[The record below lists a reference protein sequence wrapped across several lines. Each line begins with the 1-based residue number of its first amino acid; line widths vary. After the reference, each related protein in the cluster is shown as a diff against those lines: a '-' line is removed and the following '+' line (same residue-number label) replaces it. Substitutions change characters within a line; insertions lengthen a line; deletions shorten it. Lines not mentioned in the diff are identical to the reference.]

1 MPKNSV
7 PCTFPDMS
15 GLARSLRAQ
24 LGERPYPPS
33 HVDLLNMLARALGY
47 RNHQHLRAQAPTQC
61 EAATDAPPASSPIDT
76 RLAERVA
83 RQFDGFG
90 QLVRLPARP
99 SHQVL
104 ALWPFWAD
112 LPPHRD
118 LSDAEVNST
127 LRNRH
132 LFGDQATL
140 RRMMVSAGLISRT
153 ADGRVYRR
161 IERKPPPDALLLIK
175 LVDREPGP
183 EIVAQAQ
190 SFLRRRRRTEAALA
204 RSG

>member
-1 MPKNSV
+1 MPKISV
-7 PCTFPDMS
+7 PFVSADMS

-24 LGERPYPPS
+24 LGERLYPPS

-47 RNHQHLRAQAPTQC
+47 RNHQHLRAQAQTRSQ
-61 EAATDAPPASSPIDT
+61 AATDTPPASPPSDT

-90 QLVRLPARP
+90 QLIRLPARP
-99 SHQVL
+99 SHQTL

-118 LSDAEVNST
+118 LSEAEVNSV
-127 LRNRH
+127 LRDRH

-140 RRMMVSAGLISRT
+140 RRMMVSAGLVSRT

-161 IERKPPPDALLLIK
+161 VERKPPPDALLLIK
-175 LVDREPGP
+175 LVGREPGP
-183 EIVAQAQ
+183 EIVAQAE
-190 SFLRRRRRTEAALA
+190 SFLRRQRRTEAALA